1 MNLRIGVPIAAIIVA
16 VMASSAVING
26 KATRVLKLAMMAI
39 ETIETP
45 VQMIVGSLVVATV
58 SSVLT

>member
-26 KATRVLKLAMMAI
+26 KATRVLKLATTAI